1 MTRRPYRLSVRKRIR
16 ARLPIFTA
24 RERDHVRGRSLA
36 LARAVADMPTLLS
49 AAVVVLG
56 GLQLGY
62 SMGKMGWVRRTHDI
76 RQVCEGPCV
85 HKQHLNMS
93 EVRDI

>member
-1 MTRRPYRLSVRKRIR
+1 MTGRSYRLPVRKRIR

-36 LARAVADMPTLLS
+36 LARAVADMLTLLS

-56 GLQLGY
+56 GVQLGY
-62 SMGKMGWVRRTHDI
+62 SMGKIGWVRRTHDI
-76 RQVCEGPCV
+76 RQVCEDPRV
-85 HKQHLNMS
+85 HKQHLDMS